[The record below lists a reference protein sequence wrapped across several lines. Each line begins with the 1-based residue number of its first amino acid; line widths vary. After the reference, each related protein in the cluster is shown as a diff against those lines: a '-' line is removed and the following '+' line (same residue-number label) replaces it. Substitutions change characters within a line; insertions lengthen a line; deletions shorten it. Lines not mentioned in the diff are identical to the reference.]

1 MTIRRLRNKNFST
14 RSIAPQD
21 AVSSEAKRSKL
32 RRCLLETLE
41 ARQMLAAGPRL
52 IGIQPNN
59 SDLIE
64 NGVVRSIAPRE
75 LTFRFD
81 DSQVIDANTLSGIRI
96 TRSGGDGS
104 FGVASSS
111 SDFGTGGKVELQ
123 LSAVDQGATFDVSV
137 SKGTSFAVSLSNS
150 ILSVTLA
157 PSTTAKQ
164 LVDAINTTPTINT
177 RIRAKINGGLE
188 STLLSNGNPAAY
200 SPIRLTQ
207 TNDIVVQ
214 PGMRSVG
221 ENPDENEVTVR
232 FAENLIDD
240 QYRIEV
246 FGFDDPTLGIV
257 GLRNVGENGLPGSL
271 LIPSKPNTRSD
282 TVDFRLDLGPQVIS
296 VVPQPVVRLNGQ
308 LSQQRDTIVVYF
320 DKEKLLVENDAQGR
334 PTSRSVENPDFYQ
347 LIFTRDTI
355 RNTDDGAAFK
365 PISVRYN
372 VASNTA
378 TLVFASD
385 LDTLPGSGAGPVTYR
400 LRIGSRETQ
409 PLAPTRNEAAANAIT
424 DFNTAGA
431 VKVRFTANQIGEAG
445 SGVQVEFVNSLNGNP
460 PAVTVVGRKITVDLG
475 TATVTAKEVVD
486 AILLVPAATSLVSID
501 YEPGSVPSTV
511 IGNRLLSYSPV
522 TLFGLGSSFSTAT
535 NLGLI
540 GSTSL
545 LQSSLILSSSID
557 PEPFALDLEGA
568 SDDPA
573 HRTLPQNL
581 LGGFENHVNA
591 AFGADPTAGITT
603 IYYNFQ
609 TVYAN
614 DNLNNPLVNSITEEQ
629 KGRTREALNL
639 WAYKIGVQFVETAD
653 QGVTIALGSLTGL
666 TPVAATQI
674 KTTAIQVGLNNTI
687 NFGVRID
694 KTFAN
699 SLIILEAT
707 RAWNNS
713 YGEDYFRSTM
723 ASIGMVLGLEH
734 AGDLPESTLMRLD
747 PTFFAGTGPTIN
759 PNDVQLTA
767 SEERFEPI
775 FPGNQ
780 DVLHGQYLHRPDG
793 SDIDLYRFEVNL
805 GDPSREGLFTLE
817 TYAQR
822 LANSSE
828 LDTNLHLYKQTQAK
842 GVTNF
847 GVSNLLSVEFT
858 AVRPGSQGNQFQIY
872 LTQTVR
878 GGAPSISVYPNA
890 IGIDLNATPGSESTV
905 DEIIAAIQS
914 SSEASRLVMVK
925 LAKGSGSTRVGG
937 NLLTQNPIITSGGK
951 MELISRND
959 DYFSR
964 DSVIKVSLN
973 SGVYFVGV
981 SASGNDDYNAAIPG
995 TGFGGQ
1001 SQGKYEMRLTFRGQ
1015 VGIDDAI
1022 QDVSTNSLSDPSV
1035 GLDGDGDGVAGGIY
1049 NFWFETRPLNRTLNF
1064 NAGGSSAI
1072 ESRIVTVVGANGA
1085 TRVFEFSNDAI
1096 VSPGRIRIPY
1106 VNGNTASDL
1115 ASALANAITSQSTL
1129 GVSAAVNGSSLVLQ
1143 GERSITV
1150 DPALRLIDVVGKNI
1164 FVDKS
1169 AGPNAD
1175 GSLSRP
1181 FNNIAGAG
1189 VPNAFASALPGD
1201 IVRIVGNGGGDGKLE
1216 TIGDNIAYEIGIGLL
1231 PGAILADGLTMDVP
1245 RGVTTMIDAG
1255 AIFKFRNARL
1265 GVGSS
1270 NLNINRSGAALQ
1282 VLGAPSLLDASG
1294 NMLKQATGDV
1304 APGSVYFTSWL
1315 DETIG
1320 LDTYGPKTNPGA
1332 GDWGGIAFRRDID
1345 VASGRR
1351 DGEDEGIFLQYV
1363 NNADM
1368 RFGGGSVVVD
1378 GVAQT
1383 INAIQMFETRPTI
1396 TYNRITR
1403 SADAAMSA
1411 LPNSFEETNF
1421 NEPRFQLSG
1430 AFTSDYDR
1438 VGPEIHHNTLTNN
1451 SLNGLFIRVD
1461 TPFDGA
1467 PKTLTVPGR
1476 FDDIDIVHI
1485 LSDNL
1490 ILSGAPGGSI
1500 LDSFTPAADLVSVA
1514 PGVGGTL
1521 LPDIY
1526 NYKLT
1531 FVDRNGS
1538 ESVPSNATRSVSLVG
1553 NQTAIEL
1560 SSLPSATGDFVT
1572 RRLYRSSVSGT
1583 GAYELIALLDKSTS
1597 TYLDIG
1603 KSLGG
1608 TLARDRLDVSAVLLG
1623 NSAGGTLAAGR
1634 YNYRFVMVDAAGLEA
1649 LASNP
1654 TSDIFLPSG
1663 QSVVLTQLP
1672 QPLPGYVAR
1681 RVYRSA
1687 SNGSGPYSLIAEL
1700 PNATMSTLASLTD
1713 DGSVTGAALS
1723 PESLAVKRPRLNSSL
1738 VIDPGSV
1745 LKLEGSRI
1753 EATFGT
1759 RIIAEGTEDLPI
1771 IFTSKLDDRYGAG
1784 GTFDTNNNGTSTR
1797 PSPRDWGG
1805 IYAAPTAS
1813 LSVDHSTFAYA
1824 GGVTRLDGTFR
1835 AFNTIE
1841 LQQADARI
1849 AHSVFENN
1857 ADGFGGQ
1864 GPGTRFGRLL
1874 NEPATIFVRG
1884 TQPTILGN
1892 VFRNNIGAAID
1903 IDANSMN
1910 DHVMADSGRQTGN
1923 VDINPNYSTNVG
1935 PLIRENRFA
1944 NNTLNGLKIRGD
1956 TLTTASAWD
1965 DTDIVH
1971 VVYDGIFVGNYQHE
1985 GGLRLQS
1992 ATNESLVIKFDGY
2005 GSNYNRNM
2013 GAGITAN
2020 GQLMPGNNRVGGTLH
2035 LVGQPGFPVI
2045 MTSLKDDTVGA
2056 GLRPDGRSQNDTNN
2070 DGIGSVPGSADWR
2083 GVLLDQYSN
2092 DRNVGLV
2099 LETEDIAAAAPGPN
2113 GSIRTAQGLGSL
2125 ATTASSGS
2133 ENLRLGF
2140 VIKGVLSQDQD
2151 VDLYSFS
2158 AEAGTEIWLDVD
2170 YTKINLDTVIELLDA
2185 NGELIARS
2193 DNSTEETIV
2202 PALLYRSPQIDPS
2215 SVNPLPVRTTNV
2227 RTNRSGLVKEDGTT
2241 NVRDA
2246 GMRIVLPGSVGARGT
2261 FYFRL
2266 RSAGTDITN
2275 EKAGL
2280 SAGPYEIQ
2288 LRLREQQEFA
2298 GSMVSYTDIRYST
2311 NGVHLRGLPT
2321 SSPLMGEAA
2330 EDESVQYVDPANN
2343 FLTNS
2348 NAELTAY
2355 NGTAVGQL
2363 TVGNR
2368 PQYIGNLLNTA
2379 NGGISLAGSLSTNT
2393 DVDFYRLDIRQQD
2406 IVGSMSGGFA
2416 SIMFDMDYADGLN
2429 RPDTSINVFIEENS
2443 LRFGKQYRL
2452 IYSGDSSNIADD
2464 QARPLLV
2471 NDASDLSRGS
2481 LGTKDA
2487 SIGPVALAEGTYLV
2501 AISSAGYQPRTR
2513 IINQFNTEPISSIL
2527 RIVDEDFVAGA
2538 TTALP
2543 PVISNFLPQPN
2554 PSIGPTGVLT
2564 SKVFNLGA
2572 YSAADQPATYIDYNF
2587 PGGNFS
2593 ISIRD
2598 SLGVETQ
2605 VATSQFGGKLQAG
2618 TNSIKIPLNQFAG
2631 QDGLTMI
2638 FRSTQAA
2645 TTITN
2650 VIIGFAERGERVGT
2664 PDEPVLSPGMNL
2676 FGDFNATPPGPLS
2689 QNSTRTFSLATYTF
2703 ADGPRVA
2710 FDYEVF
2716 TGQLDVFM
2724 QSPFGL
2730 QRIATTDNQNRPPNV
2745 VLLVAGSPQRASI
2758 DVSQYAGQAGLAVV
2772 FRARGAGDGRVRIGA
2787 VTMELADGSRIFSGE
2802 PNPTF
2807 VNVPVPS
2814 TTITRGA
2821 YQLEVRLGEN
2831 FFTSN
2836 SSGTP
2841 TLTRTFDTNDRF
2853 AEQIAIVAPAG
2864 SDLTDGDVFE
2874 ISDGGTRIGFE
2885 FSVDNVVASGNV
2897 PVRFTPADPA
2907 HVVARAIRDAINNP
2921 NVQSRL
2927 RVSAATS
2934 SGIATGTTG
2943 RDTRINLIGNAAVFQ
2958 VKSAKP
2964 AGMVRVISYSG
2975 IGDRNVTRDQGQLI
2989 IQNSFVRNSRDY
3001 AIWSEPAARMFDP
3014 RDTEDAGNTF
3024 GFNGGNFGGFNL
3036 VDDIQAKPSLA
3047 GTQAVRNL
3055 PALNNSVPGG
3065 LVSGVV
3071 IQNNV
3076 LEEGG
3081 LGGVKI
3087 NGENPI
3093 WMITPQLIPTQDPN
3107 PLVNSSA
3114 PVTHFGTYIDDGDVL
3129 VIDADRTRLRFEF
3142 DDLAGGPTAAGGST
3156 QVEGNGVALDSTIA
3170 WYRDLGGSYYQRLT
3184 CTNCQPFATN
3194 AFETM
3199 HALRDAI
3206 LGSIFVSN
3214 GTTQI
3219 IQATIA
3225 QSLLGPDPGAPP
3237 SSAGNFYPEYFN
3249 RASVYLEG
3257 VTALEYV
3264 DAPGG
3269 FSNRLDIRR
3278 LSLGESPQPQT
3289 RIVNNTIIG
3298 KDGRASFNGGAAGAE
3313 TNDTIDSA
3321 VQTWQGTSHNPLF
3334 YSDVGIIGDA
3344 GVGIAGNN
3352 PTSTGNTGGGNGGNF
3367 NYSLANLS
3375 SNRFVLRF
3383 EDGVSAQRQAEILAS
3398 EGLEIIRRYDFI
3410 NALLVRRQ
3418 DNNLTIMR
3426 LQQLDAMPEIRYAEP
3441 DMDMYFQREPNDPQ
3455 YPQQWQYD
3463 NQGQTGG
3470 KIDADID
3477 APEAWDLVTGST
3489 QTVIAIIDSGVDYNH
3504 TDLRANMWVNPG
3516 EIAGDGIDNDANG
3529 YIDDIYGIDPFDGD
3543 SDPMDLNGHGTH
3555 VAGTTAAIGNN
3566 GRGVTGVNWNSK
3578 IMALKIGA
3586 AGPAVSFLA
3595 AVESLNYLVTM
3606 KTQYGIN
3613 IVVSNNSYGGPGG
3626 SQAFQDAIQ
3635 ATIDVGILFVAAA
3648 GNNGTNNDQQPF
3660 FPTSFP
3666 LDGIVAVAATDHNDQ
3681 LANFSNFGVTS
3692 VDIAA
3697 PGVDI
3702 LSTTLGGGYGLLS
3715 GTSMAS
3721 PHVAGVAALVAS
3733 SNPGMSVAQLKSA
3746 ILLGADPLP
3755 NLSNVVLSGARLNAA
3770 KSVFVS
3776 NAGLGSFLATS
3787 DVDIYQ
3793 FKLGVG
3799 ERAIIDI
3806 DSANSGL
3813 DSVLQ
3818 IFDSR
3823 GVPQT
3828 FINANGISL
3837 MASDNDAAPGELL
3850 SLDSYADFTATSPG
3864 VYYAAVSSVGNSTY
3878 DPLSF
3883 ANRKAGKTTGAY
3895 RITLSARHMQ
3905 DFVITAEDASAYRAG
3920 ETFTIHGVPD
3930 LDGQQ
3935 TTGRTFEFVFGIGGQ
3950 VAPGNIP
3957 INLNADWRFPDVARA
3972 IAKAI
3977 NEGLA
3982 GGPAVSNAQQLPN
3995 GQFGTASP
4003 LPAVHAR
4010 AMGGLVNIVDAD
4022 FNSIVGDKA
4031 PLIELLGELD
4041 ELGTNAMSPREIR
4054 RQLGGDFTEVNQGLR
4069 VFTRRFDG
4077 FITFTTTV
4085 VNNLPPFLSVTSLS
4099 HMGFGHDR
4107 LSTTPLSL
4115 TSIGDGTSEKFVVVK
4130 NAAWITGNNTV
4141 IVSPDENEGNNLDSL
4156 LPETGVLASRGASP
4170 TILNN
4175 VFFNLQSPV
4184 IKEESRRYPV
4194 VGPFTGG
4201 FAPYGFDGETV
4212 VSKPS
4217 EVILG
4222 GSVYQFDE
4230 PAASKVRFTTGIEK
4244 VPTNI
4249 PNTALDFNFDVADG
4263 VKLFVNAQ
4271 AEQYLPASGS
4281 IVIDSGIDSLPE
4293 RPLFANVKRSVGI
4306 SVSPVIAP
4314 DRDAVGQLRVDD
4326 PSVAPPSGL
4335 GQNVF
4340 KDRGAFDRA
4349 DFLGP
4354 TAVLVNPLDNDAL
4367 GVDKDSA
4374 VSVVQLT
4381 EGVYSEFRIQLRD
4394 SDETFGGIGVN
4405 DDSVVTSEVSG
4416 VRATGASVVLFEN
4429 GRLMV
4434 EGIDYRFAYDTTRN
4448 EIILTP
4454 LAGVWKND
4462 RVYDILLNNKDR
4474 FVLVAPSGDTIQ
4486 DGDRMIIRDSL
4497 GGNVHFEFESGFR
4510 LQIPQGLKIQ
4520 VPLAGGQAG
4529 GVVDGD
4535 RFTITQGTLQVTFE
4549 LDNNSNFLAGNI
4561 PVVFNKTSS
4570 REEIANTIAAAI
4582 RTTSLAVNPAV
4593 QPGGNIYLGAAANTR
4608 VNTALSALT
4617 QPIQTDGL
4625 LVPNLGAGVGGV
4637 TDGQLVSISD
4647 GRVEIVF
4654 EFDTDGRFDP
4664 ANFRIDSSQASNAND
4679 IARLLVQSIVASG
4692 LKLQPRIMGSDVVHL
4707 GLSPSGSVNLLNSNL
4722 SLVGVSRTIADGE
4735 QFTIS
4740 DGSLTKT
4747 FEFTLDANVRPG
4759 NIPIEFKLTDTQ
4771 DQLGDLV
4778 ALTIKNA
4785 GLNLDPKHI
4794 NDGNIAIGGT
4804 EQHRI
4809 DASAAPSVGLFGK
4822 PGVAT
4827 NTTLT
4832 IVGSL
4837 LLEVPPIVGQD
4848 LQDDTFLT
4856 LTNNG
4861 VTLVIEFDGNS
4872 SGPTV
4877 PGSVV
4882 VRFNPS
4888 STVPTIVQSMI
4899 NVINASGL
4907 GIVAKAAGGPFID
4920 LGAVPDTTVVS
4931 NTSAIRQSRSN
4942 VDDGQYFSINNGTKT
4957 VTFEFENATDNDGF
4971 TAGRIPIFFRSSST
4985 RAEVIDAMKAAIE
4998 ASGLGLQTEVLS
5010 NSSLKLLDNPQYT
5023 FVNNGTSLEVSGV
5036 PGGATPIQFLQD
5048 VVFTAEMMR
5057 DAIIKA
5063 INSAPNTSLFAKKRG
5078 GNTLYVEN
5086 AISIDSPVPNYF
5098 QRAIEDLAGNDL
5110 QPNRI
5115 NNETQFSILM
5125 PGAQLDFGDAP
5136 DPVSTTPGRYPTSQA
5151 FDGAR
5156 HVSNATDLR
5165 LGATITGESD
5175 GNPTPRADGDSGDD
5189 GVAFKFQGLD
5199 KPLFNRN
5206 VDTLVTVTLSAPG
5219 IVDGWIDFN
5228 ADGDWTDPGEN
5239 VLNGV
5244 IFETST
5250 LTQTFSIRIPT
5261 TSPVPTVSTNSFA
5274 RFRASSAGNL
5284 LPTGLALDGE
5294 VEDYLVRIVPGVP
5307 PIGTTDNYAM
5317 NEDQVGGLVTSDPTG
5332 QVTPGFVV
5340 DDGVLAN
5347 DTSPDGRV
5355 LFARLLTPPQ
5365 HVAGNSFVFN
5375 SDGTFSYQPTADYF
5389 GEDTFVYLNYV
5400 NLDVNENEILESL
5413 VPTTVT
5419 ITIRPVNDVPTASNF
5434 ARDTDEDVSLTLT
5447 QSDMV
5452 TLSQALPG
5460 PANEFGQTLR
5470 VSLPNNVTAQGGSV
5484 SLLNGGVIYTP
5495 RADFSGVDTFA
5506 FTLTDNGVTG
5516 DLADPLS
5523 VTRTVT
5529 ITVRD
5534 KNDAPITTPKSFT
5547 IPEDLLNGDTRPVSF
5562 FLDGDTA
5569 GPPSEITGPNA
5580 QTLTFS
5586 GVVATSEFG
5595 GTVSFANGNVTYRPA
5610 PDFNGV
5616 DRFFYLVTDN
5626 GTSQGISDPL
5636 TSRGTVTV
5644 TVTAVDD
5651 APRVVA
5657 QFGTVNMLEDA
5668 AERAFPLANYFF
5680 DPDVIP
5686 NDDRLT
5692 YQVLSN
5698 SNPSL
5703 VEPTLGAN
5711 DIFIRPKPDQ
5721 NGTAI
5726 IVFEASDRAGNK
5738 VTNTMTVIVAPVG
5751 DSPRLNAPL
5760 PNLSVAEDATIPDTV
5775 LAPTYFF
5782 DPDVI
5787 LNGDVL
5793 TYTVT
5798 NSNPSVVTA
5807 SIVNGTLRLVLVPDA
5822 SGVATITVRAV
5833 DTAGNAIEDSF
5844 DITVSPVN
5852 DAPRVVDDLF
5862 YLTPQG
5868 VELRTTDARG
5878 TVTAS
5883 VFDDGVLAN
5892 DRDIEGNTFT
5902 ASVTRAPTLGQL
5914 TLNLDGTFS
5923 YIPNPTT
5930 LVGAVDTFK
5939 YQAVDSLG
5947 AVSAEATVN
5956 ITITTPPASKH
5967 QNPIQKL
5974 DVDADGFISPI
5985 DVLLIINFL
5994 NFRGEPSVSVIGLP
6008 DPPPYRDVNGDFF
6021 ISPLDVL
6028 EVINFINRRT
6038 NGTAGGEGEGE
6049 GEGATVS
6056 YVGGN
6061 LAAPLTWST
6070 DVMRNT
6076 LNNGTTMVDVP
6087 SRNPMENAVQSA
6099 KPDAV
6104 AARGVSVSEYL
6115 SSFGNDAEDE
6125 AEQLA
6130 GLATAKSSQEDHES
6144 LDSFFA
6150 EVFGQ

>member
-1 MTIRRLRNKNFST
+1 MTIRRLRNKSFSI

-21 AVSSEAKRSKL
+21 AVSSEAKRAKL

-41 ARQMLAAGPRL
+41 SRQMLATGVGPRL

-81 DSQVIDANTLSGIRI
+81 DSQIIDANTLSGIRI

-104 FGVASSS
+104 FGLASTS
-111 SDFGTGGKVELQ
+111 SDFGTLGKVDIQ
-123 LSAVDQGATFDVSV
+123 LSSVAQGAAFDVVV
-137 SKGTSFAVSLSNS
+137 SRDLTGSSDF
-150 ILSVTLA
+150 LSVVNNTISVNLR
-157 PSTTAKQ
+157 SDTTARM
-164 LVDAINTTPTINT
+164 LVDAINTDPEVNT
-177 RIRAKINGGLE
+177 RIQAKINGGVE
-188 STLLSNGNPAAY
+188 STLLTTGNPASY

-207 TNDIVVQ
+207 TNDIMVQ
-214 PGMRSVG
+214 PGARSVG

-257 GLRNVGENGLPGSL
+257 GLRNVGENGLPGNL

-282 TVDFRLDLGPQVIS
+282 TIDFRLDLGPQVIS
-296 VVPQPVVRLNGQ
+296 VVPQPVVRQNGQ
-308 LSQQRDTIVVYF
+308 LTQQRDTIVVYF

-334 PTSRSVENPDFYQ
+334 PTPRSVENPDFYQ

-372 VASNTA
+372 AASNTA

-400 LRIGSRETQ
+400 LRIGTRETQ

-431 VKVRFTANQIGEAG
+431 VKVRFTANQLGEAG
-445 SGVQVEFVNSLNGNP
+445 SGVQVEFVNSLNGSSP
-460 PAVTVVGRKITVDLG
+460 VVSVVGRKITVDLG

-501 YEPGSVPSTV
+501 YEPGSDPSTV
-511 IGNRLLSYSPV
+511 IGDRLLSYSPV
-522 TLFGLGSSFSTAT
+522 TLFGLGSSFNTAT

-540 GSTSL
+540 GSTNL

-568 SDDPA
+568 SDDLA

-581 LGGFENHVNA
+581 QGSFENHVNA

-603 IYYNFQ
+603 IYYNFK
-609 TVYAN
+609 TIYSN

-653 QGVTIALGSLTGL
+653 QGVTIALGSLSGL

-674 KTTAIQVGLNNTI
+674 QTEAIQIGLNNTI

-694 KTFAN
+694 KTFAS

-723 ASIGMVLGLEH
+723 ACIGMVLGLEH
-734 AGDLPESTLMRLD
+734 AGDLPQSTLMRLD

-759 PNDVQLTA
+759 PNDAQLVA

-793 SDIDLYRFEVNL
+793 SDIDLYRFEVDL
-805 GDPSREGLFTLE
+805 GDPSRAGLFTLE

-828 LDTNLHLYKQTQAK
+828 LDTNLQLYKQTQAT
-842 GVTNF
+842 GSTNF

-872 LTQTVR
+872 LTQSVR
-878 GGAPSISVYPNA
+878 DGAPSISVYPNA

-914 SSEASRLVMVK
+914 SSEASHLVTVK
-925 LAKGSGSTRVGG
+925 LAKGMGSTKVGG
-937 NLLTQNPIITSGGK
+937 NLLTQNPIILSGGK
-951 MELISRND
+951 MDLVSRND

-964 DSVIKVSLN
+964 DSLIKVSLT

-1015 VGIDDAI
+1015 VGVNDAI
-1022 QDVSTNSLSDPSV
+1022 QDVSTNAQSDPSV
-1035 GLDGDGDGVAGGIY
+1035 GFDGDGDGVAGGTY

-1064 NAGGSSAI
+1064 NAGGSAAI
-1072 ESRIVTVVGANGA
+1072 ESRIVTVVGSNGA
-1085 TRVFEFSNDAI
+1085 TRVFEFSSDNF

-1106 VNGNTASDL
+1106 VNGNTSTDLANAL
-1115 ASALANAITSQSTL
+1115 ASAIASQAAL
-1129 GVSAAVNGSSLVLQ
+1129 GVSATVNGSSIVLQ

-1175 GSLSRP
+1175 GSLQRP

-1201 IVRIVGNGGGDGKLE
+1201 IVRIVGNGGSDGKLE
-1216 TIGDNIAYEIGIGLL
+1216 TIGDNVAYEIGIGLL
-1231 PGAILADGLTMDVP
+1231 PGVVLADGLTMDVP
-1245 RGVTTMIDAG
+1245 MGVTTMIDAG
-1255 AIFKFRNARL
+1255 AIFKIRSARL

-1270 NLNINRSGAALQ
+1270 SLNVNRSGAALQ

-1294 NMLKQATGDV
+1294 NMLKQATGGV

-1320 LDTYGPKTNPGA
+1320 LDTYGPKTIPGA
-1332 GDWGGIAFRRDID
+1332 GDWGGISFRRDVD

-1363 NNADM
+1363 NNADI
-1368 RFGGGSVVVD
+1368 RYGGGSVVVD

-1438 VGPEIHHNTLTNN
+1438 VGPDIHHNTLTNN

-1461 TPFDGA
+1461 TPVDGS
-1467 PKTLTVPGR
+1467 PKTLTVSGR
-1476 FDDIDIVHI
+1476 FDDIDIVHVFA
-1485 LSDNL
+1485 DNL

-1500 LDSFTPAADLVSVA
+1500 LDGFTPASDLVSVA

-1538 ESVPSNATRSVSLVG
+1538 ESVPSNATGSITLVG
-1553 NQTAIEL
+1553 SQTAIAL

-1583 GAYELIALLDKSTS
+1583 GAYELIALLDKATS

-1608 TLARDRLDVSAVLLG
+1608 TLARDRLDVSGVLLA
-1623 NSAGGTLAAGR
+1623 NSAGGALAAGR
-1634 YNYRFVMVDAAGLEA
+1634 YNYRFVMVDAAGIEG

-1654 TSDIFLPSG
+1654 TNDIVIPFG

-1672 QPLPGYVAR
+1672 QPIPGYVAR

-1687 SNGSGPYSLIAEL
+1687 NNGSGPYSLIAEL
-1700 PNATMSTLASLTD
+1700 PNATMSNLASLTD
-1713 DGSVTGAALS
+1713 NGFVTGAALS

-1745 LKLEGSRI
+1745 LKLEGSCI

-1797 PSPRDWGG
+1797 PAARDWGG
-1805 IYAAPTAS
+1805 IYVATTAS

-1910 DHVMADSGRQTGN
+1910 DHVMPDSGRQTGD
-1923 VDINPNYSTNVG
+1923 VDINPIYSTNQG

-1944 NNTLNGLKIRGD
+1944 NNGLNGLKIRGD
-1956 TLTTASAWD
+1956 TLTNASVWD

-1971 VVYDGIFVGNYQHE
+1971 AVYDGIFVGDYQHE

-1992 ATNESLVIKFDGY
+1992 ATDESLVVKFDGY

-2045 MTSLKDDTVGA
+2045 LTSLKDDTVGA

-2070 DGIGSVPGSADWR
+2070 DGIGSVPSSSDWR

-2099 LETEDIAAAAPGPN
+2099 LETEDISAAAPGTN

-2125 ATTASSGS
+2125 AATASSGS

-2140 VIKGVLSQDQD
+2140 VIQGVLSQDED
-2151 VDLYSFS
+2151 VDIYSFS
-2158 AEAGTEIWLDVD
+2158 GEAGTEVWLDVD
-2170 YTKINLDTVIELLDA
+2170 YTKTNLDTVIELLDA
-2185 NGELIARS
+2185 NGTVLARS
-2193 DNSTEETIV
+2193 DNSTEETLV
-2202 PALLYRSPQIDPS
+2202 PALLFRSPLIDPS

-2241 NVRDA
+2241 NVQDA
-2246 GMRIVLPGSVGARGT
+2246 GMRIVLPGSIGARGT

-2266 RSAGTDITN
+2266 RSAGTDIAN

-2280 SAGPYEIQ
+2280 SSGPYQAQ

-2298 GSMVSYTDIRYST
+2298 GSLVSYTDIRYST

-2321 SSPLMGEAA
+2321 SSPLIGEAA
-2330 EDESVQYVDPANN
+2330 EDESVQYVDAADN
-2343 FLTNS
+2343 FFTNS

-2355 NGTAVGQL
+2355 NGTAVGQA

-2379 NGGISLAGSLSTNT
+2379 NGGISLAGSLASDT

-2416 SIMFDMDYADGLN
+2416 SVMFDMDYADGLN

-2452 IYSGDSSNIADD
+2452 IYTGDSSNVADD

-2481 LGTKDA
+2481 LGTKDG

-2513 IINQFNTEPISSIL
+2513 IINRFNTEPISSIR

-2554 PSIGPTGVLT
+2554 ASIGPTGELI

-2572 YSAADQPATYIDYNF
+2572 YSAADQPATYIDYDF

-2593 ISIRD
+2593 IFIRD
-2598 SLGVETQ
+2598 SAGVVTE
-2605 VATSQFGGKLQAG
+2605 VARSQFGGTLQTG
-2618 TNSIKIPLNQFAG
+2618 TNSLKIPLNQFAG

-2664 PDEPVLSPGMNL
+2664 PDEPVLSPGFFL

-2703 ADGPRVA
+2703 ADGPRAA

-2716 TGQLDVFM
+2716 TGQLDVYM
-2724 QSPFGL
+2724 QSQFGL
-2730 QRIATTDNQNRPPNV
+2730 QRIATTDPQNRPANV
-2745 VLLVAGSPQRASI
+2745 VLLTAGSPQRASI
-2758 DVSQYAGQAGLAVV
+2758 DVSQYAGQAGLSVV

-2836 SSGTP
+2836 SNGTP
-2841 TLTRTFDTNDRF
+2841 TLTKTFDTNDRF
-2853 AEQIAIVAPAG
+2853 TEQISIVAPAG
-2864 SDLTDGDVFE
+2864 TNLTDGDVFE

-2907 HVVARAIRDAINNP
+2907 YVVARAIRDAINNP

-2943 RDTRINLIGNAAVFQ
+2943 RDTRINLIGNAAVKQ
-2958 VKSAKP
+2958 VTSAKP
-2964 AGMVRVISYSG
+2964 AGMVQVISYSG

-2989 IQNSFVRNSRDY
+2989 VQNSFIRNSRDY
-3001 AIWSEPAARMFDP
+3001 AIWSEPAGRMFDP
-3014 RDTEDAGNTF
+3014 RDTSDAGNTF
-3024 GFNGGNFGGFNL
+3024 SFNGGNFGGFNL
-3036 VDDIQAKPSLA
+3036 VPDIQAKPSLA

-3055 PALNNSVPGG
+3055 PALNNSVQGG
-3065 LVSGVV
+3065 LVSGIV
-3071 IQNNV
+3071 IQNNI

-3093 WMITPQLIPTQDPN
+3093 WMITPQRIPTLDN
-3107 PLVNSSA
+3107 DPLVNNS
-3114 PVTHFGTYIDDGDVL
+3114 VTHFGTYIDDGDVL
-3129 VIDADRTRLRFEF
+3129 VIDSDRTRLRFEF
-3142 DDLAGGPTAAGGST
+3142 DDLAGGPAGAGGST

-3170 WYRDLGGSYYQRLT
+3170 WYRDLGGSFYQRLT

-3199 HALRDAI
+3199 HALRDSI
-3206 LGSIFVSN
+3206 LGSILVSN

-3249 RASVYLEG
+3249 RASLYLEG
-3257 VTALEYV
+3257 PTALEYV
-3264 DAPGG
+3264 GG
-3269 FSNRLDIRR
+3269 SPFDIRR

-3298 KDGRASFNGGAAGAE
+3298 KDGRASFNGGAAAAE
-3313 TNDTIDSA
+3313 TNDTLDTA

-3334 YSDVGIIGDA
+3334 YSDVGIIGDS

-3352 PTSTGNTGGGNGGNF
+3352 PATGNGGGGTGGSFNF
-3367 NYSLANLS
+3367 TLANLS
-3375 SNRFVLRF
+3375 SNRFVMRF
-3383 EDGVSAQRQAEILAS
+3383 EDGVTPERQAAIMAA
-3398 EGLEIIRRYDFI
+3398 EGLEIIQRYDFI
-3410 NALLVRRQ
+3410 NALLVRKTK
-3418 DNNLTIMR
+3418 NVLTVDGLQR
-3426 LQQLDAMPEIRYAEP
+3426 LVAMPEIRYAEP
-3441 DMDMYFQREPNDPQ
+3441 DMDMQFDRVPNDPQ

-3489 QTVIAIIDSGVDYNH
+3489 QTVIAVIDSGVDYNH

-3529 YIDDIYGIDPFDGD
+3529 YIDDIYGIDPFSGD
-3543 SDPMDLNGHGTH
+3543 SDPLDQNGHGTH
-3555 VAGTTAAIGNN
+3555 VAGTTAAVGNN

-3586 AGPAVSFLA
+3586 AGPSVSFLA
-3595 AVESLNYLVTM
+3595 AIESLNYLVTM
-3606 KTQYGIN
+3606 KTKYGIN
-3613 IVVSNNSYGGPGG
+3613 IVVSNNSYGGPGF
-3626 SQAFQDAIQ
+3626 SQAFQDAVQ
-3635 ATIDVGILFVAAA
+3635 ATIDVGIAFVAAA
-3648 GNNGTNNDQQPF
+3648 GNNGTDNDQQPF
-3660 FPTSFP
+3660 YPVGFP
-3666 LDGIVAVAATDHNDQ
+3666 LDGIIAVAATDDRDQ

-3697 PGVDI
+3697 PGVNI

-3721 PHVAGVAALVAS
+3721 PHVAGVVALLAS
-3733 SNPGMSVAQLKSA
+3733 SLPGASVAQLKSA
-3746 ILLGADPLP
+3746 VLLGADPLP
-3755 NLSNVVLSGARLNAA
+3755 NLTGVVLSGARLNAA
-3770 KSVFVS
+3770 KSVFVL
-3776 NAGLGSFLATS
+3776 NAGQGKLLSTS

-3793 FKLGVG
+3793 FKLGIG

-3828 FINANGISL
+3828 FMNANGISL
-3837 MASDNDAAPGELL
+3837 LASDNDAAPGELV
-3850 SLDSYADFTATSPG
+3850 SLDSYADFTATAPG

-3878 DPLSF
+3878 DPLSL

-3895 RITLSARHMQ
+3895 RVTLSARHLQ
-3905 DFVITAEDASAYRAG
+3905 EFVITAEDASAYRAG
-3920 ETFTIHGVPD
+3920 ETFIIHGVPD
-3930 LDGQQ
+3930 LDGQV
-3935 TTGRTFEFVFGIGGQ
+3935 TTGRTFEFTFGIGGQ
-3950 VAPGNIP
+3950 VAQGNIP
-3957 INLNADWRFPDVARA
+3957 INLNPDWRFPDVARA

-3982 GGPAVSNAQQLPN
+3982 GGPAVSNAQRLPN

-4010 AMGGLVNIVDAD
+4010 AMGGLANILDAD
-4022 FNSIVGDKA
+4022 FNSIVGDRA
-4031 PLIELLGELD
+4031 PLVDLLGQVD
-4041 ELGTNAMSPREIR
+4041 ELGTNAVSPREIR
-4054 RQLGGDFTEVNQGLR
+4054 RQLGGDYTEVNQGLR
-4069 VFTRRFDG
+4069 VFTRRLDG

-4099 HMGFGHDR
+4099 NMGFGHDR
-4107 LSTTPLSL
+4107 LSTTPISS

-4156 LPETGVLASRGASP
+4156 LPETGILASRGASP

-4222 GSVYQFDE
+4222 GSVYQYDE

-4249 PNTALDFNFDVADG
+4249 PNTALDFNFDVADSAR
-4263 VKLFVNAQ
+4263 LFVNAQ
-4271 AEQYLPASGS
+4271 AGQYLPAAGS
-4281 IVIDSGIDSLPE
+4281 ILIDSGIDSLPE
-4293 RPLFANVKRSVGI
+4293 RPLFANVKKSVGI

-4326 PSVAPPSGL
+4326 PTVSPPSGL

-4340 KDRGAFDRA
+4340 KDRGALDRA

-4381 EGVYSEFRIQLRD
+4381 SGVYSEFRIQLRD

-4405 DDSVVTSEVSG
+4405 DDSVVTPEVSG
-4416 VRATGASVVLFEN
+4416 VRAVGASVVLFEN
-4429 GRLMV
+4429 GRLLV

-4486 DGDRMIIRDSL
+4486 DGDRMVIRDSL
-4497 GGNVHFEFESGFR
+4497 GGNVNFEFESGYR

-4561 PVVFNKTSS
+4561 PVVFSKTSS

-4582 RTTSLAVNPAV
+4582 RTTSLAVNPVV
-4593 QPGGNIYLGAAANTR
+4593 QPGGNVYLGAAANTR

-4647 GRVEIVF
+4647 GRVAIVF

-4679 IARLLVQSIVASG
+4679 IANLLVQSIVASG

-4707 GLSPSGSVNLLNSNL
+4707 GLSPSGSVNLLNSKL

-4740 DGSLTKT
+4740 FGGITKT
-4747 FEFTLDANVRPG
+4747 FEFTLDPDTNVKPG
-4759 NIPIEFKLTDTQ
+4759 NIPIPFKLTDTQ
-4771 DQLGDLV
+4771 DQLGALV

-4794 NDGNIAIGGT
+4794 DDGNIAIGGT
-4804 EQHRI
+4804 EQYSI
-4809 DASAAPSVGLFGK
+4809 NALAAPSIGLFGK

-4848 LQDDTFLT
+4848 LQDNTFLT

-4861 VTLVIEFDGNS
+4861 VTLLIEFDGNS
-4872 SGPTV
+4872 SGSTV
-4877 PGSVV
+4877 PNSVV

-4888 STVPTIVQSMI
+4888 STVPNIVQAMI

-4907 GIVAKAAGGPFID
+4907 GLVAKSVGGPFID
-4920 LGAVPDTTVVS
+4920 LGAVPDSTVVS
-4931 NTSAIRQSRSN
+4931 NTSAIRQSRSS
-4942 VDDGQYFSINNGTKT
+4942 VDDGQYFSINNGMIT
-4957 VTFEFENATDNDGF
+4957 VTFEFENATNNNGF
-4971 TAGRIPIFFRSSST
+4971 TAGRVPIFFRTSST
-4985 RAEVIDAMKAAIE
+4985 RREVIDAMKAAIE
-4998 ASGLGLQTEVLS
+4998 ASGLGLQTQVIS
-5010 NSSLKLLDNPQYT
+5010 DSVLKLLDNPQYT
-5023 FVNNGTSLEVSGV
+5023 LVNNGTSLEVSGV
-5036 PGGATPIQFLQD
+5036 PGGATPILFLQD
-5048 VVFTAEMMR
+5048 VVFTAELMR
-5057 DAIIKA
+5057 DSIIKA
-5063 INSAPNTSLFAKKRG
+5063 INSASNTSLFAKKRG
-5078 GNTLYVEN
+5078 GSTLFVEN
-5086 AISIDSPVPNYF
+5086 AISIDSPVPNFF

-5156 HVSNATDLR
+5156 HVSNATALR
-5165 LGATITGESD
+5165 LGADISSEQD
-5175 GNPTPRADGDSGDD
+5175 GNPTPQADGDSEDD
-5189 GVAFKFQGLD
+5189 GVTFKFQGLD

-5244 IFETST
+5244 IFDPSS

-5261 TSPVPTVSTNSFA
+5261 TSPVPAVSTNSFA
-5274 RFRASSAGNL
+5274 RFRTSTAGNL

-5294 VEDYLVRIVPGVP
+5294 VEDYLVRVVPGVP
-5307 PIGTTDNYAM
+5307 PIGVSDAYAM

-5332 QVTPGFVV
+5332 QLTPGFVV

-5347 DTSPDGRV
+5347 DTSPDGRA

-5365 HVAGNSFVFN
+5365 HVSGNSFVFN

-5389 GEDTFVYLNYV
+5389 GTDTFVYLNYV

-5434 ARDTDEDVSLTLT
+5434 SRDTDEDVPLILT
-5447 QSDMV
+5447 QPNIV
-5452 TLSQALPG
+5452 TLSQALAG
-5460 PANEFGQTLR
+5460 PANEFEQTLR
-5470 VSLPNNVTAQGGSV
+5470 VSLPINVTGQGGSV

-5523 VTRTVT
+5523 VTRIVTV
-5529 ITVRD
+5529 TVRD

-5547 IPEDLLNGDTRPVSF
+5547 MIEDGTDTKPSSF
-5562 FLDGDTA
+5562 FLAGDVA

-5616 DRFFYLVTDN
+5616 DRFFYFVTDN
-5626 GTSQGISDPL
+5626 GTSQGIADPL

-5657 QFGTVNMLEDA
+5657 QFGTVNMLEDDP
-5668 AERAFPLANYFF
+5668 ERAFPLANYFF

-5686 NDDRLT
+5686 NDDKLT
-5692 YQVLSN
+5692 YKVLSN
-5698 SNPSL
+5698 SNSSL
-5703 VEPTLGAN
+5703 VEPTFGAN
-5711 DIFIRPKPDQ
+5711 DIFVRPKPDQ
-5721 NGTAI
+5721 NGTAV
-5726 IVFEASDRAGNK
+5726 IVFEATDRAGNK
-5738 VTNTMTVIVAPVG
+5738 VTNTMTLIVAPVG
-5751 DSPRLNAPL
+5751 DSPRLVAPL
-5760 PNLSVAEDATIPDTV
+5760 PNLSVAEDAIIPDTV
-5775 LAPTYFF
+5775 LSPIHFY

-5793 TYTVT
+5793 TFTVT
-5798 NSNPSVVTA
+5798 NSNTDVVTA
-5807 SIVNGTLRLVLVPDA
+5807 SIVNGSLRLVLVPDA

-5833 DTAGNAIEDSF
+5833 DKAGNAIEDSF
-5844 DITVSPVN
+5844 DISVSPVN
-5852 DAPRVVDDLF
+5852 DAPRAVDDLF

-5878 TVTAS
+5878 TATPS
-5883 VFDDGVLAN
+5883 IYDDGVLAN

-5902 ASVTRAPTLGQL
+5902 ARVTRAPTLGQL
-5914 TLNLDGTFS
+5914 SLNLDGTFS
-5923 YIPNPTT
+5923 YIPNSNT

-5947 AVSAEATVN
+5947 AVSNEATVK

-5994 NFRGEPSVSVIGLP
+5994 NFRGEPSVSIVGLP
-6008 DPPPYRDVNGDFF
+6008 DPPPYRDVNGDYF

-6028 EVINFINRRT
+6028 EVINYINRRS
-6038 NGTAGGEGEGE
+6038 NGGSAGGEGEGD
-6049 GEGATVS
+6049 GSSVS
-6056 YVGGN
+6056 YVSGN
-6061 LAAPLTWST
+6061 LGAPMTWST

-6076 LNNGTTMVDVP
+6076 PNTGTTMVDVP
-6087 SRNPMENAVQSA
+6087 SRNRMENAVQPA
-6099 KPDAV
+6099 RQDAI
-6104 AARGVSVSEYL
+6104 AAQGASLGEYL

-6130 GLATAKSSQEDHES
+6130 VLSTAKSSKEDHES